1 MFAFVFSRRD
11 RTAEVRRVV
20 AADEAVVA
28 QAVPAPAATFWDA
41 HPALDVL
48 WRVGKGAAVGLALGL
63 AVIFGGDLISGRT
76 VSGFNDALPPPTP
89 FWNTPFPMGMAGPTA
104 PLPFLPA
111 SQLASG
117 TR

>member
-11 RTAEVRRVV
+11 SAPAEARP
-20 AADEAVVA
+20 AADAAFSDET
-28 QAVPAPAATFWDA
+28 PAGATFWDA
-41 HPALDVL
+41 HPALDVV
-48 WRVGKGAAVGLALGL
+48 WRVSKGAAIGLALGL
-63 AVIFGGDLISGRT
+63 AVIFGGDLVTGRT